1 MDSVNL
7 ISNDQYL
14 MKFKGADLAGIQ
26 DYWTIIDKFGQIKDL
41 PTKAKD
47 LLIWSNFSCGQSRQ
61 KSTGVTIIIRGG
73 QQRVISFDADV
84 TYVERKMT
92 KIEFDR
98 KGDVIS
104 IKQFQ
109 KKLYDDKM
117 RENIIKDLME

>member
-26 DYWTIIDKFGQIKDL
+26 DYWTIIDKFGQIMEL